1 MGASIQFPRETNG
14 SRTGYLQEH
23 RPRDPQYDHGG
34 SGDRHARIV
43 LRQHDRRDHRIRDR
57 EGSRRDGALRMDG
70 HGIPAMRNGD
80 DPRGG
85 EAVRYL
91 RKENS
96 VPHRARHLHR
106 RFDHSG
112 TLGEHGDVHR
122 LSRHPGFRRRDPHP
136 RGHGRG
142 RRPLRSKRQREGPG
156 ALRCRVRYR
165 KRDRTPHRR
174 IHRGCGLMA
183 LVLLHQPPSSPS
195 SVPADDQEVP
205 DTRRRRRQA
214 HRLQGYRYAV
224 RASAGLHPADPDG
237 RQGVRM
243 GQLHDRDHDRHR
255 RRGPGDIHQGGTQGR
270 RPHPRSPSHAE
281 QDRRQRLDLH
291 VHLRGSG

>member
-1 MGASIQFPRETNG
+1 MSVHVYPLAGGITTLSFLLLEATVHDVNLSQNNLASDSLDSTHFVIGP
-14 SRTGYLQEH
+14 
-23 RPRDPQYDHGG
+23 
-34 SGDRHARIV
+34 
-43 LRQHDRRDHRIRDR
+43 
-57 EGSRRDGALRMDG
+57 
-70 HGIPAMRNGD
+70 
-80 DPRGG
+80 
-85 EAVRYL
+85 
-91 RKENS
+91 NS

-205 DTRRRRRQA
+205 DARRRRHQA
-214 HRLQGYRYAV
+214 HRLQGDRDAV

-237 RQGVRM
+237 GARSSSGSAQR
-243 GQLHDRDHDRHR
+243 
-255 RRGPGDIHQGGTQGR
+255 
-270 RPHPRSPSHAE
+270 PRS
-281 QDRRQRLDLH
+281 
-291 VHLRGSG
+291 